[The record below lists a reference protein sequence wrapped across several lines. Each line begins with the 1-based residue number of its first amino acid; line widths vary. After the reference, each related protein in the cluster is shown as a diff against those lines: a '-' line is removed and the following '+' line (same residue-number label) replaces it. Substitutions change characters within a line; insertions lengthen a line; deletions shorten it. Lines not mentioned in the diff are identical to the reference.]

1 MKNER
6 VLSVKSLI
14 ELKGRL
20 SILFVDFI
28 ITNGLEHLSY

>member
-6 VLSVKSLI
+6 VFSVNSLI
-14 ELKGRL
+14 ERKGRL

-28 ITNGLEHLSY
+28 MNDLEHLSY